1 MNKVDVKIM
10 STKKQYLKRSF
21 SELLKDKNNIIME
34 EQLSKKKCRI
44 NLNKSIFIETSIL
57 DLSAVLMQA
66 FRYKNKYGDKDK
78 MLLTDTDSPTYKTE
92 AENIHEDFYKDKESF
107 DFINYSK
114 DSRYYNNGNTLVI
127 EKNEI

>member
-1 MNKVDVKIM
+1 
-10 STKKQYLKRSF
+10 
-21 SELLKDKNNIIME
+21 
-34 EQLSKKKCRI
+34 
-44 NLNKSIFIETSIL
+44 
-57 DLSAVLMQA
+57 MQA